1 MQISGVFGARA
12 QSWVAGQLACG
23 VGERAATL
31 SVVAIATLAIARST
45 ALAQTFP
52 LPPAPAGVEVTRS
65 EGIEFV
71 TINPPA
77 IGTRGYNPIAGP
89 GSDGRTNFGTVPHTQ
104 PYRIARTEVT
114 SDTWVDFYNAIGQM
128 PFSDPAFVQASS
140 FFGSGGI
147 ISWSG
152 LQDRFFP
159 GPGVRWYLPNP
170 TTDSRVPVM
179 GMNWRFGAIFCNW
192 LHNGRT
198 TNPQHLLSGAYDVST
213 FGTNPDGT
221 FTDQLTRSPGARFWL
236 PSLDEWL
243 TAAHYDPNRPGPDGT
258 PNQGGW
264 WQFPTSSDT
273 APVRGLPGTVNAL
286 GQPAQSSAGT
296 FIVTPAGSYPL
307 AQSPWGLLDASGNA
321 EEWLESVALPIAV
334 FPQEVPLP
342 GARGRLI
349 DGASISG
356 TSLLGNTDPLLV
368 YIGSAPQN
376 STSLFGLRIAAAIPG
391 PSTAAV
397 FAAGLAG
404 FACRAR
410 RRSLDR

>member
-1 MQISGVFGARA
+1 MGVRIVSGLAGGMIGTFAVGVLGGVSLA
-12 QSWVAGQLACG
+12 QSFA
-23 VGERAATL
+23 
-31 SVVAIATLAIARST
+31 
-45 ALAQTFP
+45 
-52 LPPAPAGVEVTRS
+52 LPPAPGGVEVTRS

-114 SDTWVDFYNAIGQM
+114 SDTWVGFLNSLGQM
-128 PFSDPAFVQASS
+128 PPSDPALLRTLQLA
-140 FFGSGGI
+140 GSDTT
-147 ISWSG
+147 SWPG
-152 LQDRFFP
+152 LRQINFP
-159 GPGVRWYLPNP
+159 GPGFRWYLPNP
-170 TTDSRVPVM
+170 ETDSRIPVM
-179 GMNWRFGAIFCNW
+179 GMNWRVGAIFCNW

-273 APVRGLPGTVNAL
+273 APIRGLPGTVNAL
-286 GQPAQSSAGT
+286 GQPAQSSAGLPT
-296 FIVTPAGSYPL
+296 NNTLGVAAYPTV
-307 AQSPWGLLDASGNA
+307 QSPWGLFDVSGNGR
-321 EEWLESVALPIAV
+321 EWTETVGLPFAP
-334 FPQEVPLP
+334 FP
-342 GARGRLI
+342 GANPPLGNRSRVLE
-349 DGASISG
+349 GASFGSNLVPFSNPDELRVWG
-356 TSLLGNTDPLLV
+356 AADPTWASELPV
-368 YIGSAPQN
+368 
-376 STSLFGLRIAAAIPG
+376 LRIAAAIPN

-397 FAAGLAG
+397 FAVGFLVCGSRKRKGLV
-404 FACRAR
+404 
-410 RRSLDR
+410 